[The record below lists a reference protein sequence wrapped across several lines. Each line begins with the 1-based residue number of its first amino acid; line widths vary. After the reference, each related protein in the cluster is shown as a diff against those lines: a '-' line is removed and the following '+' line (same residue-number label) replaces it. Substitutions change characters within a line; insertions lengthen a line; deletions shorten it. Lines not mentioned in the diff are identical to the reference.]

1 MLEAV
6 GILILCFVVC
16 FLLGSIPWGVII
28 SRLFFKK
35 DIRSEG
41 SGNIGT
47 TNAMRTLGKKGGA
60 AVFLLDFG
68 KGLLAGF
75 VATLFAAWLCALN
88 PTTGASV
95 VTPLLFALGFSPSM
109 SIFDAGYLSLQLG
122 LAIGFL
128 GCVSGHI
135 YSPWLG
141 FKGGKGIAVAV
152 GALFFVF
159 GIWGTLAEILVF
171 AILVIATRYVSVG
184 SLGAALLC
192 PCIALYLYWGN
203 WLAFACIAFAAV
215 LVIVAHRANID
226 RLWHHCENRI
236 GAKKEAQNHPG
247 EVG

>member
-1 MLEAV
+1 MLEAL
-6 GILILCFVVC
+6 GILFLCFVVC

-28 SRLFFKK
+28 SRIFFKK

-68 KGLLAGF
+68 KGLLAGYI
-75 VATLFAAWLCALN
+75 ATLFAGWLVAFN
-88 PTTGASV
+88 PSTGMSIAAPLLLGIGYSPSASV
-95 VTPLLFALGFSPSM
+95 
-109 SIFDAGYLSLQLG
+109 FDAGFLSMQLSL
-122 LAIGFL
+122 AVGFL

-135 YSPWLG
+135 YSPWLK

-159 GIWGTLAEILVF
+159 GVWGTLAEILIF

-184 SLGAALLC
+184 SLAAAVLC
-192 PCIALYLYWGN
+192 PCIALLLYWGN
-203 WLAFACIAFAAV
+203 WLAFACIALAAI
-215 LVIVAHRANID
+215 LVIIAHRANIN
-226 RLWHHCENRI
+226 RLYHHCENAI
-236 GAKKEAQNHPG
+236 GSKKEAQEN
-247 EVG
+247 